1 MSSILRKNTY
11 FKRVVLVLVFFTM
24 VICIPYAV
32 TIYNTAQGKVLST
45 IQNANDQSLKQIKY
59 NYTVNQDTMANLCMS
74 VYYEHEN
81 QGLLYNRNISYA
93 ESGQQMRDMKATIL
107 AIYPSV
113 YEVSIYNGSR
123 NELYSTRD
131 NQLGYFNDT
140 KEFISNVR
148 EIPKLQPILRRVP
161 YAGTDNYIYVFS
173 YFFYEYTDD
182 ENKPASYVLLEQ
194 NANWLIN
201 NFTTAGYMKGDLP
214 SRIYLVDKENNI
226 CSDTEV
232 SDVDLQLLGN
242 NPASEAQME
251 EEKDAVYYTDTVSG
265 KEYLITRLSLNSWG
279 DSLIMIQDYDQVLS
293 ELKSLQN
300 TYWLIM
306 GVWAVVYLIAI
317 VIIGRHLYR
326 PIDNLVKF
334 INDLDGRAKVVSN
347 ANEFSQ
353 IMELYREA
361 HEKLLDKN
369 EAKQA
374 FMRRYQ
380 FEKLLTDEKG
390 SMWKEICSYLP
401 KHWLVTSETYTLR
414 VLKLKIQIDTEKEPG
429 TSEDD
434 RGLYQFVVQN
444 VLSELMEK
452 EYPAEIFKMGDDSI
466 CGIVQG
472 SEGNTDITLEEIIQ
486 ETQQYAKRYMDIS
499 FCAAYSDLAENPLEL
514 NALYKQTDY
523 LLQYSYVFGKG
534 AIINSQL
541 CRENMDNENCIYPE
555 SLERKLLAEVKCG
568 NVENVQRLTEEIF
581 DYIGTMRYENIQTCI
596 MALANNLNTTLRE
609 LYNHKGVL
617 VKFQFDQIY
626 HLIAKADY
634 LDELETHWKEYI
646 ESALCALTQKK
657 EEDKGQIFVM
667 KIQAY
672 VEENYSDPN
681 LSSHSVGDYLGL
693 SGKYV
698 MKKFQDYTGGS
709 LNDYIYKVR
718 MRKAAQL
725 LISSNTP
732 ISKIAEQV
740 GIMNENYF
748 YRLFK
753 KAYGCT
759 PREFSKQNGQ
769 V

>member
-1 MSSILRKNTY
+1 MSSILQRNTY
-11 FKRVVLVLVFFTM
+11 LKRVVLVLVFFTI
-24 VICIPYAV
+24 VICIPYAA

-45 IQNANDQSLKQIKY
+45 IQNANDQSLQQIKY
-59 NYTVNQDTMANLCMS
+59 NYTVNEDTMANLCMS
-74 VYYEHEN
+74 IYYDHEN
-81 QGLLYNRNISYA
+81 QGLLYNSNISYA

-107 AIYPSV
+107 AIYPSI

-131 NQLGYFNDT
+131 NQLGYFNNT
-140 KEFISNVR
+140 TEFIENVQ

-173 YFFYEYTDD
+173 YFFYEYTDA
-182 ENKPASYVLLEQ
+182 ENKPSSYVLVEQ

-232 SDVDLQLLGN
+232 SDVDLQLLKN
-242 NPASEAQME
+242 NSVSGERTE
-251 EEKDAVYYTDTVSG
+251 EEKDAVYYTDSVSG

-279 DSLIMIQDYDQVLS
+279 DSLIMIQDYDQVLA

-300 TYWLIM
+300 TYWLII
-306 GVWAVVYLIAI
+306 GIWAVVYLVAI
-317 VIIGRHLYR
+317 IIIGRHLYR

-334 INDLDGRAKVVSN
+334 INDLDGKAKVAAN

-353 IMELYREA
+353 IMELYKEA

-369 EAKQA
+369 VAKQA

-390 SMWKEICSYLP
+390 SVWKEICSYLP
-401 KHWLVTSETYTLR
+401 EHWLVTARTYTLR
-414 VLKLKIQIDTEKEPG
+414 VLKLKIQINTEQVCAIP
-429 TSEDD
+429 EDD
-434 RGLYQFVVQN
+434 HNLYQFVVQN

-452 EYPAEIFKMGDDSI
+452 EYPAEIFQLGDDSI
-466 CGIVQG
+466 CGIVQA
-472 SEGNTDITLEEIIQ
+472 SEGNTDLILEGILQ
-486 ETQQYAKRYMDIS
+486 ETQQYAKRYMNIS
-499 FCAAYSDLAENPLEL
+499 FCAAYSDIAESPLSL
-514 NALYKQTDY
+514 NAFYKQTDY

-541 CRENMDNENCIYPE
+541 CKENIDNENGMYPE

-568 NVENVQRLTEEIF
+568 NIESVQRLTEEIF
-581 DYIGTMRYENIQTCI
+581 DHIGTMRYENIRTCI
-596 MALANNLNTTLRE
+596 MTLANNLNTTLKE

-626 HLIAKADY
+626 HLIEEADY
-634 LDELETHWKEYI
+634 LEELETHWKEYI
-646 ESALCALTQKK
+646 ESALCTLTQKN
-657 EEDKGQIFVM
+657 EEDKGQIFVT
-667 KIQAY
+667 KVQAY

-681 LSSHSVGDYLGL
+681 LSSHSVGDCLGL
-693 SGKYV
+693 TGKYV

-759 PREFSKQNGQ
+759 PREFSKQNRQ
-769 V
+769 A